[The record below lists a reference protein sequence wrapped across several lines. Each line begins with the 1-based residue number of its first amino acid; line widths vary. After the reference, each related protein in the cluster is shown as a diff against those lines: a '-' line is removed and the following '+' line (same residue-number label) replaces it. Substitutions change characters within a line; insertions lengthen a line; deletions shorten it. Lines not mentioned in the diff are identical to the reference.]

1 MNIYYDSLFKGKITE
16 SVKKLSFVT
25 LKREKKVKVHFMPV
39 QQQKK
44 KTDCGICSIALAYF
58 IANNTEP
65 SIVCLEDSVFIFFSK
80 LQNCTASISI
90 KKEQTNKEKNV

>member
-44 KTDCGICSIALAYF
+44 KLTVVYTLSL
-58 IANNTEP
+58 
-65 SIVCLEDSVFIFFSK
+65 
-80 LQNCTASISI
+80 
-90 KKEQTNKEKNV
+90 